1 MKKFDNYRK
10 NLDVLRLSDQ
20 QDLNNEFIISG
31 IIDKFSI
38 QFELGWKV
46 LKELLTYEG
55 INAAKTGS
63 PREII
68 KQAYQYYPCIEEDV
82 WLDMLSQRNNMAH
95 IYDGNAAKALA
106 QEIISRFIPA
116 FEKLEKSICERY
128 ADLLDT
134 LLETILQT
142 HGGPRWHLKI
152 NLASPTPPSSP
163 ARRSASAK
171 RRL

>member
-1 MKKFDNYRK
+1 MKKYENYVSALKSLRK
-10 NLDVLRLSDQ
+10 APE
-20 QDLNNEFIISG
+20 QDLSNDFIQSG

-134 LLETILQT
+134 L
-142 HGGPRWHLKI
+142 
-152 NLASPTPPSSP
+152 
-163 ARRSASAK
+163 
-171 RRL
+171 

>member
-1 MKKFDNYRK
+1 MKKYENYVSALKSLRK
-10 NLDVLRLSDQ
+10 APE
-20 QDLNNEFIISG
+20 QDLSNDFIQSG

-55 INAAKTGS
+55 IDAAKTGS

-128 ADLLDT
+128 TDLLDT
-134 LLETILQT
+134 L
-142 HGGPRWHLKI
+142 
-152 NLASPTPPSSP
+152 
-163 ARRSASAK
+163 
-171 RRL
+171 

>member
-10 NLDVLRLSDQ
+10 NLDVLRRSDQ

-95 IYDGNAAKALA
+95 IYDGNTKSKG
-106 QEIISRFIPA
+106 SRFWRKAGDRQLYSGYALKSWKKASVSDTPI
-116 FEKLEKSICERY
+116 FWIRSEKLFYKHME
-128 ADLLDT
+128 AHDGT
-134 LLETILQT
+134 
-142 HGGPRWHLKI
+142 
-152 NLASPTPPSSP
+152 
-163 ARRSASAK
+163 
-171 RRL
+171 

>member
-1 MKKFDNYRK
+1 M
-10 NLDVLRLSDQ
+10 
-20 QDLNNEFIISG
+20 
-31 IIDKFSI
+31 
-38 QFELGWKV
+38 
-46 LKELLTYEG
+46 LTYEG
-55 INAAKTGS
+55 IDAAKTGS

-68 KQAYQYYPCIEEDV
+68 KEAYQYYPCIEEDV

-134 LLETILQT
+134 L
-142 HGGPRWHLKI
+142 
-152 NLASPTPPSSP
+152 
-163 ARRSASAK
+163 
-171 RRL
+171 